1 MGPGGSPDMEA
12 AYNTAAGTAPKGKV
26 IMTDKICADP
36 PSTILVQEAI

>member
-1 MGPGGSPDMEA
+1 MEA

-26 IMTDKICADP
+26 IMTDKISADP